1 MELRGLVD
9 MTNDEYHDGPGISKS
24 MLDAVAV
31 ETGGTALN
39 FWDKYINPEREPQEY
54 KHCFAVG
61 DGTHKLVLEPGTF
74 EQTYAVDFDKSA
86 FPGALDTIGDMK
98 AVLAKKN
105 YPVSGTRRDLAERL
119 HYEMEFPKERI
130 MWFLEREHE
139 KVMTGRIPI
148 PAKDYKNMIGSLRA
162 IDRDPLASSLL
173 LDGYVEQSFF
183 LPKRE
188 VVIDWRTGEVISVDE
203 LSDKSGLIDPTTGN
217 LLMKCRP
224 DCISNDG
231 RVVLDL
237 KTTDDVSAIGFGKT
251 IAQRRYHVQA
261 AWYLDILF
269 ELYGNDAPK
278 QFAFIAAQKT
288 RPYDVG
294 VHFLTV
300 EQIELGRRLYQ
311 RDLSRILTCVKEDYW
326 PGATA
331 GQLIRAE
338 LPYWEMRKLTE
349 GVL

>member
-1 MELRGLVD
+1 MELQGLVD
-9 MTNDEYHDGPGISKS
+9 LTNDEYHSCQGISKS
-24 MLDAVAV
+24 MLDAIAP
-31 ETGGTALN
+31 ELQGTPLN
-39 FWDKYINPEREPQEY
+39 YWDRYINPEREPQEF

-86 FPGALDTIGDMK
+86 FPKALDTISDMK
-98 AVLAKKN
+98 SELSKQN

-119 HYEMEFPKERI
+119 HYELDYPKEQI
-130 MWFLEREHE
+130 MWFLEREHLKSME
-139 KVMTGRIPI
+139 GKIPI
-148 PAKDYKNMIGSLRA
+148 PARDYKNMISSLRA

-183 LPKRE
+183 NRKPVL
-188 VVIDWRTGEVISVDE
+188 IDHLTGEVIEEDV
-203 LSDKSGLIDPTTGN
+203 LF
-217 LLMKCRP
+217 KCRP

-231 RVVLDL
+231 RVILDL

-261 AWYLDILF
+261 AWYLDILYD
-269 ELYGNDAPK
+269 LYGKDAPQ

-300 EQIELGRRLYQ
+300 EQIELGRMLYK
-311 RDLSRILTCVKEDYW
+311 RDLRQILRCQREDYW

-338 LPYWEMRKLTE
+338 LPYWEMRKLQE